1 MSQMSPLGREWR
13 WMDPASEVDP
23 SLLHV
28 SFLLVPRLLVVIDF
42 IFKSEP
48 RVSSFQ
54 TGIVILSG
62 IHKKWLASDRFDRN
76 TKIIGSVRFLTRV
89 VKKGSV
95 CDRSDQ
101 IQALKLKDHSC
112 SSIAIDMTSLAR

>member
-1 MSQMSPLGREWR
+1 MTQAL
-13 WMDPASEVDP
+13 EVDP

-62 IHKKWLASDRFDRN
+62 IHKK
-76 TKIIGSVRFLTRV
+76 
-89 VKKGSV
+89 
-95 CDRSDQ
+95 
-101 IQALKLKDHSC
+101 
-112 SSIAIDMTSLAR
+112 